1 MGFFKSG
8 YSAVKK
14 EQKKAERR
22 QKEMSGKLF
31 DFFIT
36 EANPEA
42 KMVFLNEE
50 PIVFKA
56 HQLQVFRGNGRKG
69 YETKVC
75 VAEREDCPICAEGDK
90 PSTKGAFIVIDRTP
104 YESKDKNGK
113 KHVNKDGRI
122 RLYTPGLRVLG
133 VLTKKHERGGLVGY
147 EWEVTR
153 IGSGTATTY
162 DFERGDRVKITAKE
176 IEQLLPEVLR
186 KEFTP
191 DSDDEEDISDAMMAL
206 LENQLER
213 MIPDSGEDEEFD
225 DSDDDEDEELE
236 DDEDDDDV
244 PPPRPKVKR
253 SASPTKKKSSL
264 RKKK

>member
-22 QKEMSGKLF
+22 QKEMNGKLF

-42 KMVFLNEE
+42 QMVFLHEE
-50 PIVFKA
+50 PIVFQA

-69 YETKVC
+69 YDTKVC

-104 YESKDKNGK
+104 YEFKSKKDGK
-113 KHVNKDGRI
+113 KTVNNGRI
-122 RLYTPGLRVLG
+122 LLYTPGLRVLG
-133 VLTKKHERGGLVGY
+133 VLTKKHERGGLTGY
-147 EWEVTR
+147 EWDVTR

-162 DFERGDRVKITAKE
+162 DFERGNKTKVTAKE

-191 DSDDEEDISDAMMAL
+191 ASDSQDDIEEAMMAL

-213 MIPDSGEDEEFD
+213 MLPESVGDDEDY
-225 DSDDDEDEELE
+225 DDDIDEDDEELE
-236 DDEDDDDV
+236 DDEDDDV
-244 PPPRPKVKR
+244 PPPRPRMKR
-253 SASPTKKKSSL
+253 SASPKKKTSL
-264 RKKK
+264 RRK